1 MSSNYVFYRRSAFIR
16 DQLPIWRRIRAAYSG
31 GARYV
36 RKALV
41 KHRSELPE
49 EFQERLELCHYFNY
63 PRRIARQ
70 ISQFIYADEPQRDG
84 ADNGLVADW
93 SRSGLSATEVM
104 TQFATIINCYGFGG
118 LLCDMPSVSGAV
130 DEETK
135 QKRRLRPY
143 VRALTPFEI
152 PDWCFGSDGKLDWA
166 IIEEHAVNKSDPHTE
181 PKKILRRR
189 LWTRTE
195 WFLYESSSESEYA
208 GKLVARARHNLGE
221 VPVVLGEEADGF
233 GMGAANHWF
242 EDVVRVSDAILNAES
257 EAQMNIRKQMY
268 GQLVVSE
275 SYARHAGDAVDDAE
289 LSPEKKNKEMA
300 ARLGRSYALWETETE
315 KGLTR
320 YIQPDGATTA
330 EIRAEIRNLKE
341 ELFDV
346 VGLAMQSKSREAQS
360 AESKAWDSHNVQQ
373 FLSARATMLE
383 QAEQRA
389 WHFMTLWDKSIRM
402 PEVSYNH
409 EFSVVE
415 LSGAVAALMDLS
427 SFNAGETY
435 RKETMVT
442 ALNLLDRIHRI
453 SPAKFQQIL
462 KDIEK
467 SEPPKP
473 GYPGMNVDR
482 IGKNS
487 NKGDGN
493 EDQ

>member
-1 MSSNYVFYRRSAFIR
+1 MSSNYVFYRKSAFIR

-36 RKALV
+36 RRALV
-41 KHRSELPE
+41 KHRAELQE

-70 ISQFIYADEPQRDG
+70 ISQFLYADEPQRDG
-84 ADNGLVADW
+84 VDNELVADW

-104 TQFATIINCYGFGG
+104 TQFATIINCYGFAG

-135 QKRRLRPY
+135 QKQRLRPY

-152 PDWCFGSDGKLDWA
+152 PDWCFGSDGKLDWV
-166 IIEEHAVNKSDPHTE
+166 IIEEHAVNKSDPNTE

-275 SYARHAGDAVDDAE
+275 TYAMRAGNAADDE
-289 LSPEKKNKEMA
+289 DLSPERKNREMA

-320 YIQPDGATTA
+320 YIQPDGAITA
-330 EIRAEIRNLKE
+330 EIRAEIRSLKE

-346 VGLAMQSKSREAQS
+346 VGLAMQSRSREAQS

-389 WHFMTLWDKSIRM
+389 WHFMTLWDRSISM

-415 LSGAVAALMDLS
+415 LSGAVTALMDLS
-427 SFNAGETY
+427 SFDAGETY

-467 SEPPKP
+467 SEPPEP
-473 GYPGMNVDR
+473 GYPGMNVDG